1 MKDGTSCVY
10 INGRFLTKPIIGV
23 QRYAS
28 ELLKALD
35 RILENDKSISQKYQ
49 FVCLIPAET
58 SPDSLP
64 EWKNIQIQRCGRLH
78 GNLWEQ
84 IELPFFSRKGLLID
98 LCNIGPIFHFNQM
111 VVFHDASVFAVP
123 AAYSSAFQIKYR
135 VIFWILARTARQILT
150 DSQFS
155 RNELAHYLKINKNKI
170 IAISAGCEHILNDAP
185 NLSIL
190 KDERLADKSFL
201 LTVGSS
207 SPHKNVANL
216 VKAMEKVSDQTIRL
230 VIAGGSFSKVF
241 KSMKALQSSRII
253 HLGYVTDA
261 ELRALYSQAI
271 GFVFP
276 SIYEGFGFPPLEAMT
291 CGCPVICSN
300 KSSLP
305 EVCGDAA
312 LYFDPLNVQEITN
325 QINQL
330 INDSLLQN
338 SLKQKGLERV
348 KQYTWK
354 KSANQFWE
362 ILQKQL

>member
-1 MKDGTSCVY
+1 MKDETPCIY
-10 INGRFLTKPIIGV
+10 INGRFLTKPIIGI
-23 QRYAS
+23 QRFAS

-35 RILENDKSISQKYQ
+35 KILKNDKSTSQKYQ
-49 FVCLIPAET
+49 FVCLIPSET

-64 EWKNIQIQRCGRLH
+64 KWEKIHIQRCGRLH

-98 LCNIGPIFHFNQM
+98 LCNIGPMFHFNQM
-111 VVFHDASVFAVP
+111 IVFHDASVFAVP
-123 AAYSSAFQIKYR
+123 DAYSGAFQLKYCM
-135 VIFWILARTARQILT
+135 IFWILARTARQILT
-150 DSQFS
+150 VSQFS
-155 RNELAHYLKINKNKI
+155 KNELSHYLKINKNKI
-170 IAISAGCEHILNDAP
+170 ITISEGCEHILNTAP
-185 NLSIL
+185 NFSIL
-190 KDERLADKSFL
+190 KKEGLTDKPFL
-201 LTVGSS
+201 LTVGSL
-207 SPHKNVANL
+207 SPHKNITNV
-216 VKAMEKVSDQTIRL
+216 VKAMEKISDQLIRL
-230 VIAGGSFSKVF
+230 VIVGGSFSKVF
-241 KSMKALQSSRII
+241 KPVEGLESSRII

-261 ELRALYSQAI
+261 ELRALYYQAI

-300 KSSLP
+300 KASLP
-305 EVCGDAA
+305 EICGDAA
-312 LYFDPLNVQEITN
+312 LYFDPLNVQEITD

-338 SLKQKGLERV
+338 SLKQRGMERV